1 MLATHF
7 FKRSKFLDI
16 EFFTQAK
23 QNISDLHLA
32 RSIPQFDALAKLM
45 IEHWKDNNE
54 TALALWFSKEYLTS
68 PYNRWSVTASGV
80 PGGNNN
86 QNAIESSH
94 RNDKRH
100 MFGQQGAS
108 I

>member
-1 MLATHF
+1 
-7 FKRSKFLDI
+7 
-16 EFFTQAK
+16 
-23 QNISDLHLA
+23 
-32 RSIPQFDALAKLM
+32 M

-54 TALALWFSKEYLTS
+54 TALALWFSKEHLTS

-100 MFGQQGAS
+100 VVSDHREHCQQYHLFRWHPMKKLIVRSINCRGPRLARFYFFKVLAS
-108 I
+108 